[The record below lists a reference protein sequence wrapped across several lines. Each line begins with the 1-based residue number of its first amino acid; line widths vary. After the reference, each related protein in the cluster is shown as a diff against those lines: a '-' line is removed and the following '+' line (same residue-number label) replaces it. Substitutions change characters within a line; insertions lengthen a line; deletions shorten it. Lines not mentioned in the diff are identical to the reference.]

1 MEELCRIMEDE
12 RAAVTDC
19 MYGALADLQFGNDLL
34 TGDRFERMRRHFQRY
49 ERALAALAAEQDQE
63 QEHEA

>member
-19 MYGALADLQFGNDLL
+19 MYGALADLTAG
-34 TGDRFERMRRHFQRY
+34 
-49 ERALAALAAEQDQE
+49 QDQE